1 MIKPVTLLL
10 LCSSMTL
17 AHARSSNCEEFQLS
31 FYNQLPSTVKV
42 VNATVNGATI
52 VPVEFTSMAPNSKQ
66 TYTLRGVTSD
76 IITAHYEFETQG
88 EYPVNIN
95 VDFDLTDAY
104 FLRCSHQNNT
114 MKNQN
119 GVKTTSSR
127 GYGSVSYTLK

>member
-1 MIKPVTLLL
+1 
-10 LCSSMTL
+10 MTL
-17 AHARSSNCEEFQLS
+17 AHARSSNCEEFQLY
-31 FYNQLPSTVKV
+31 FYNQLPNTVKV

-104 FLRCSHQNNT
+104 FLRCCHQNNT
-114 MKNQN
+114 MK
-119 GVKTTSSR
+119 
-127 GYGSVSYTLK
+127 